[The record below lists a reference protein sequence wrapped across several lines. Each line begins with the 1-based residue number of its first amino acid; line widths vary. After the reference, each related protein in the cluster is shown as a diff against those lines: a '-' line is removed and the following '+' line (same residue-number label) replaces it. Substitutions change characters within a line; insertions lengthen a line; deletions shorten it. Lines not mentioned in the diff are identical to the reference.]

1 MTDLVVITDL
11 DGTLLDH
18 ENYSFAGAAP
28 ALDLIRDLRI
38 PLVIVTSKTR
48 AEVSGLRARLN
59 VPGPDIVENG
69 SWSRDYG
76 WICSALEE
84 TAAESGIAVRGF
96 HDMTPEE
103 ITEVSA
109 LPADVAPLAAQRE
122 HSEPF
127 SVLDEARAPE
137 LLAALEKKG
146 LQWTRGGRFYHV
158 FERGG
163 KAAAVG
169 ELLKQYPDSTS
180 VGLGDAPNDIGFLQ
194 LVDYPAIVS
203 SPRAAELIAAVPKAV
218 VTRQP
223 APEGWSEALLP
234 LLRRLRPPAY
244 RP

>member
-1 MTDLVVITDL
+1 MATLIVITDL

-18 ENYSFAGAAP
+18 ENYSFGGAAP
-28 ALDLIRDLRI
+28 ALDVIRDLQI

-48 AEVSGLRARLN
+48 AEVSRLRARLN

-84 TAAESGIAVRGF
+84 TAAETGVTVRGF
-96 HDMTPEE
+96 HNMTPEE
-103 ITEVSA
+103 ISEISG
-109 LPADVAPLAAQRE
+109 LPSDVATLAAQRE
-122 HSEPF
+122 FSEPF
-127 SVLDEARAPE
+127 SILDEAQAPE
-137 LLAALEKKG
+137 LVAALEKKG

-163 KAAAVG
+163 KAAAVA
-169 ELLKQYPDSTS
+169 ELLRQYPDSTS

-194 LVDYPAIVS
+194 LVDYPVIVN
-203 SPRAAELIAAVPKAV
+203 SPRACELIAAVPKAS

-223 APEGWSEALLP
+223 APEGWSEVLLP